1 MSTILENKR
10 GSLIMP
16 QRSNPFSKRK
26 LAFVDEPLSTD
37 PHSRN
42 PVYAYKTYL
51 KCPFTDCDSRKSFSN
66 AWRLYMHFKNH
77 HNNEPSQLMKIRIIA
92 EKIIE
97 EMSKV

>member
-1 MSTILENKR
+1 MSVILENKR

-42 PVYAYKTYL
+42 PVYAYKTSL
-51 KCPFTDCDSRKSFSN
+51 KCDFCGSRKSYST
-66 AWRLYMHFKNH
+66 AWKLYMHFKCH
-77 HNNEPSQLMKIRIIA
+77 HGLDMTFVKWVIVVSAYVNVI
-92 EKIIE
+92 
-97 EMSKV
+97 V